1 MANAGN
7 AAAMSPTEFET
18 ALLELIGETWWR
30 DEAAIVRY
38 IQDDPQCEGMK
49 VFSLEHCYFANH
61 FPRWFGNI
69 VGNCPL
75 LGPRQYMIE
84 NMFVEE
90 VKDPAIDA
98 GHYESTVDFAVAMG
112 ATRDEVYNYRPSITQ
127 IMAVAYWDR
136 LSRNESWLEA
146 FAGIG
151 GLECQNNAKLAA
163 RYGQVPLNSKEN
175 FRKFATKESLDDK
188 SMAHWEAATEADTG
202 DEGHGQQTID
212 ILVRHA
218 DTAEVQQA
226 VLASMGESL
235 RVFKFQYD
243 LIGQWAFEADRRER
257 GRA

>member
-1 MANAGN
+1 MADKGAST
-7 AAAMSPTEFET
+7 AMPPAEFEE
-18 ALLELIGETWWR
+18 ALFQLIGETWWR

-38 IQDDPQCEGMK
+38 IQDDPGREGMK
-49 VFSLEHCYFANH
+49 VFALEHCYFANH

-69 VGNCPL
+69 VSNCPL
-75 LGPRQYMIE
+75 LEPRRYMIE

-98 GHYESTVDFAVAMG
+98 GHYESMVDFAVAMG
-112 ATRDEVYNYRPSITQ
+112 ATRDEVYGYQPSITQ

-136 LSRNESWLEA
+136 LSRVKPWLEA

-151 GLECQNNAKLAA
+151 GLECQNNAKLAT
-163 RYGQVPLNSKEN
+163 RYGQIPLNSKEN
-175 FRKFATKESLDDK
+175 FQKFGTKQDLDDK

-202 DEGHGQQTID
+202 DDGHGQKTID

-226 VLASMGESL
+226 VLATMGESL

-243 LIGQWAFEADRRER
+243 LIGQWAFEADRK
-257 GRA
+257 AAA